1 VEVWN
6 AQVTE
11 TACKQPGTEAAG
23 NENGMYAT
31 LAWKARVRK
40 PQVKVRSVVN
50 SGVGAHTYITDNS
63 CNARRCV
70 DEMANVRMYQCN
82 TGYKFEHNGQYCM

>member
-1 VEVWN
+1 MEVWN

-23 NENGMYAT
+23 NGNGMYAT

-40 PQVKVRSVVN
+40 PQVKVRNAVN
-50 SGVGAHTYITDNS
+50 SGVGVYTYIIDNS
-63 CNARRCV
+63 CNVGQCV
-70 DEMANVRMYQCN
+70 DEMANVSMYQN
-82 TGYKFEHNGQYCM
+82 TMDNIVCEIQ